1 MAALDLSGYTRAP
14 ATRLIGAS
22 IGTDWQEVVVPPWC
36 TVVVLT
42 ATHSFYYA
50 LPNGAAGRTQ
60 PVDGAAASGTDDKVG
75 VHVSGSEGKYA
86 VKMRDPE
93 DRPIVVG
100 VTPNR
105 SIFVAAQSGTTAI
118 SAELGV
124 GR

>member
-14 ATRLIGAS
+14 ATRLVGS
-22 IGTDWQEVVVPPWC
+22 VGTDWQEVIVPSWC

-42 ATHSFYYA
+42 MSHSAYYA
-50 LPNGAAGRTQ
+50 LANGAAGRTQ

-75 VHVSGSEGKYA
+75 IHVAGSEGKYA
-86 VKMRDPE
+86 VKMRDPD
-93 DRPIVVG
+93 DRPVTVG
-100 VTPNR
+100 VTPNQ
-105 SIFVAAQSGTTAI
+105 SIFVAAQSGTATI

>member
-14 ATRLIGAS
+14 ATRLIGS
-22 IGTDWQEVVVPPWC
+22 VGTDWQEVIVPSWC

-42 ATHSFYYA
+42 VSHSIYYA
-50 LPNGAAGRTQ
+50 LANVEAGRTQ

-75 VHVSGSEGKYA
+75 VYVAGSEGKYA
-86 VKMRDPE
+86 IKMRDPD
-93 DRPIVVG
+93 DRPVTVG

-105 SIFVAAQSGTTAI
+105 SIFIAAQSGTATI

>member
-14 ATRLIGAS
+14 ATRLIGAAV
-22 IGTDWQEVVVPPWC
+22 GANWQEVIVPSWC

-42 ATHSFYYA
+42 TSHSIYYA
-50 LPNGAAGRTQ
+50 LANGAAGRTQ
-60 PVDGAAASGTDDKVG
+60 PVDGNAASGTDDKVS
-75 VHVSGSEGKYA
+75 VTVTGSEGKVA
-86 VKMRDPE
+86 IVLRDAD
-93 DRPIVVG
+93 DRPVTVG

-105 SIFVAAQSGTTAI
+105 SIFVAAQSGTAAI